1 MRTIAMA
8 LLVMIGGMF
17 SLADA
22 QTSGVQYLE
31 HDGITTVFAVESW
44 ASKSEDAIE
53 QAKIAVMK
61 AILFDGLEN
70 YNGGNP
76 IIDTP
81 TSRTSDFLDQK
92 KGKYRIFV
100 RGVYREGDGDA
111 GHFIVLVNNS
121 RLVNSMKMSGNMTK
135 VFVE

>member
-1 MRTIAMA
+1 MRKLSIMLLMAIA
-8 LLVMIGGMF
+8 GMVNTV
-17 SLADA
+17 SA
-22 QTSGVQYLE
+22 QTSDVQYLE

-44 ASKSEDAIE
+44 APKNDEAIE

-100 RGVYREGDGDA
+100 RGVYREGDEDA

-135 VFVE
+135 AFVE